1 MTARQPF
8 HYTALLVPSLARRA
22 VPMKNITNTMTFC
35 GLLAFCG
42 SALAEPAP
50 SHLDQVLQ
58 RGELKVCTTG
68 DYKPYT
74 YKAESGEYEG
84 IDIDMARSLA
94 ASLGVKVQWVQT
106 SWKTLMPDMVAGK
119 CDIGMGGISVTLE
132 RQKKANFSTT
142 LDVDGKI
149 PLVRCEDQARY
160 QTIEQLNQ
168 PSVRLVEPAGGTNE
182 AFVRAFLPKGQLKFH
197 DNVTIFQELLDK
209 RADVMITDASEA
221 LYQQKLKPGLC
232 AVNPSRYLQY
242 GEKAYLLPRDDIT
255 WKMYVDQW
263 LHLSKA
269 NGSYQKVISQWLA
282 VPQQQ

>member
-1 MTARQPF
+1 
-8 HYTALLVPSLARRA
+8 
-22 VPMKNITNTMTFC
+22 MKIIISTMTIC
-35 GLLAFCG
+35 GLLALCG
-42 SALAEPAP
+42 NALAEPAP

-74 YKAESGEYEG
+74 YKAETGEYEG

-94 ASLGVKVQWVQT
+94 TSLGVKVQWVQT
-106 SWKTLMPDMVAGK
+106 TWKTLMPDLLAEK
-119 CDIGMGGISVTLE
+119 CDIAMGGISVTLE
-132 RQKKANFSTT
+132 RQKKAYFSTT

-160 QTIEQLNQ
+160 QTIEQINQ

-182 AFVRAFLPKGQLKFH
+182 AFVRAFLPKGQLNFH

-209 RADVMITDASEA
+209 KADVMITDASEA

-242 GEKAYLLPRDDIT
+242 GEKAYLLPRDDTT

-269 NGSYQKVISQWLA
+269 NGSYQKVIGQWLA
-282 VPQQQ
+282 VPGAQ